1 MKANKIKV
9 DYRMQAIMDAFS
21 DMRRSERTINYVLIV
36 MRLSSERLNAY
47 IDAERVMREY
57 ARE

>member
-21 DMRRSERTINYVLIV
+21 DMRRAERTINDVLRD

-47 IDAERVMREY
+47 IDAEIVMREY